1 MVNGPNSS
9 LNVIFNFH
17 LHIDGLAQVEMALN
31 NVLGDNSSQ
40 DGIGVAHDCT
50 ELQLHLV

>member
-1 MVNGPNSS
+1 MGNGPGPS
-9 LNVIFNFH
+9 LNDIFNLH
-17 LHIDGLAQVEMALN
+17 EHIDGLAQVELDFDV
-31 NVLGDNSSQ
+31 VLGDNSSL

>member
-1 MVNGPNSS
+1 MVNGPGSS

-17 LHIDGLAQVEMALN
+17 EHIEGLAQVELDLDV
-31 NVLGDNSSQ
+31 VLGDNSSQ